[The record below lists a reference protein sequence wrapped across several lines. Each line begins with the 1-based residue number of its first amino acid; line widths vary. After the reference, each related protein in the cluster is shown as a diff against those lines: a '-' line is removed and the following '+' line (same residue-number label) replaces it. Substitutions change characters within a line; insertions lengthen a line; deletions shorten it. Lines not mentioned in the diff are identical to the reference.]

1 MALWLYNTN
10 MIRTQIQFEK
20 KTYESLK
27 TKSNE
32 TGKSISEI
40 VRRSLDRSIAAQEI
54 DQKWARALNSLG
66 KFTSGLNSLAEKH
79 DEHLGDRW

>member
-1 MALWLYNTN
+1 MACIQYNAN
-10 MIRTQIQFEK
+10 MIRTQIQFQK

-27 TKSNE
+27 TKSKE

-40 VRRSLDRSIAAQEI
+40 VRRSLDQAIESQGY
-54 DQKWARALNSLG
+54 DQKWARALSSLG
-66 KFTSGLNSLAEKH
+66 KFASGLDNLAEKH